1 MRSLLA
7 GPSPHPVFVTAL
19 RTVGVLMLT
28 PLILVAGLVAVVAL
42 TSWTLSR
49 RLVPQRSARAQPAS
63 AAPAADVLRLEHSAT
78 EPVLQAIGSRAA

>member
-7 GPSPHPVFVTAL
+7 GPSPHPLFVTAL

-49 RLVPQRSARAQPAS
+49 RLVPQKSAPQPAS